1 MFASVGGLALLAEH
15 LPLMYPE
22 ISRQAISPDGGAT
35 TRDTGGGPAGSGS
48 VGHDWVTIESS
59 EDMYEVS
66 RGQGSHLQRNIYILP
81 VVHYLF
87 VERVL
92 SHFKQCSVFFFYL

>member
-35 TRDTGGGPAGSGS
+35 TRDTGGGPAGSAS

-66 RGQGSHLQRNIYILP
+66 QGIGESFAEEYIHTACGQ
-81 VVHYLF
+81 
-87 VERVL
+87 L
-92 SHFKQCSVFFFYL
+92 SSCGEGIAIF